1 MDHRREETLLPC
13 DLGDESHSQ
22 LLISEQPFIR
32 IFSRMS
38 NDESQDDDKGFED
51 DCLSN
56 RQDELQKDA
65 QIFEEGKDSVRES
78 TTQRGGFQD

>member
-1 MDHRREETLLPC
+1 
-13 DLGDESHSQ
+13 
-22 LLISEQPFIR
+22 
-32 IFSRMS
+32 MS